1 MPCSCDCYNG
11 IRSPMPF
18 RRAFTLIEL
27 LVVIAIIAILAAIL
41 FPVFAQAKAS
51 AQAVSCM
58 SNERNLGVAMQL
70 YLNDYED
77 HFVPAA
83 YGTEAGFFIWH
94 DLIDPYVKNKQVWVC
109 PGSKVKTTDMTGA
122 LTTHFGYNAHY
133 TTTMDVDFS
142 NVNSQTTYTA
152 SAFAEPADS
161 VLFSTAKASIEGS
174 WCGDDGKYVLPPSM
188 ADADCWGRPELTFGL
203 GATVYWVDGHS
214 KRVKLGQ
221 FYAGQTPVDRFF
233 DRD

>member
-1 MPCSCDCYNG
+1 
-11 IRSPMPF
+11 MPF

-27 LVVIAIIAILAAIL
+27 LVVIAIIAVLAAIL

-51 AQAVSCM
+51 AQATQCM
-58 SNERNLGVAMQL
+58 SNQRNLGTAMQL
-70 YLNDYED
+70 YIADYDD

-83 YGTEAGFFIWH
+83 YGNEAGFFIWH
-94 DLIDPYVKNKQVWVC
+94 DLLDPYVKNKQVWVC
-109 PGSKVKTTDMTGA
+109 PGSTVKTTDLTGV

-133 TTTMDVDFS
+133 MTTMAVDFS
-142 NVNSQTTYTA
+142 NVNEATTFAA
-152 SAFAEPADS
+152 SSFVEPADT
-161 VLFSTAKASIEGS
+161 VLFTTAKSSVEGS
-174 WCGDDGKYVLPPSM
+174 WCGDDGKYVLPPSL
-188 ADADCWGRPELTFGL
+188 DNADCWGRPETTFAG

-221 FYAGQTPVDRFF
+221 FYVGQDPVDRFF